1 MRKCPEELNENF
13 TTRKTPEQVKEKI
26 GKSFERFCGFCPPFE
41 YIKAVS
47 DKLVSPTN
55 IIEWDVKVIKHQTG
69 LGPLYIRALSKIN
82 LNHFPKVNHASC
94 LSSESSSDEDK
105 DQESL
110 LKSSVYTVDNGKLP
124 KQPKMAAS
132 NSCTTMQDTCA
143 TNNDS
148 THLPMA
154 VQDTTSNSRLTDK
167 EVSSK
172 DNTEK
177 LVPCPIC
184 HRVFLST
191 VIQVHANNCMDI
203 MNRVESKAYDDLIF
217 DVEPIPVQEDYE
229 EPAGPNSNGDLSNSN
244 ENACITNPNDVHHAI
259 KEAVKEICLNVNKD
273 SNRLYVRRKTMWKDF
288 VDAHKKWWIKWDKT
302 LDITF
307 LDEPAVDDG
316 WPKRE
321 FFGGE
326 LYRLLLSFYRVFQ
339 ALQF

>member
-1 MRKCPEELNENF
+1 
-13 TTRKTPEQVKEKI
+13 
-26 GKSFERFCGFCPPFE
+26 
-41 YIKAVS
+41 
-47 DKLVSPTN
+47 
-55 IIEWDVKVIKHQTG
+55 
-69 LGPLYIRALSKIN
+69 
-82 LNHFPKVNHASC
+82 
-94 LSSESSSDEDK
+94 
-105 DQESL
+105 
-110 LKSSVYTVDNGKLP
+110 
-124 KQPKMAAS
+124 
-132 NSCTTMQDTCA
+132 MQDTYA

-154 VQDTTSNSRLTDK
+154 VQDTTSNSRLTDE
-167 EVSSK
+167 EVTSK

-217 DVEPIPVQEDYE
+217 DVEPIPVQQDYE

-244 ENACITNPNDVHHAI
+244 ENACMTNPNDVCHAI
-259 KEAVKEICLNVNKD
+259 KEAVKEISLNVNKV

-288 VDAHKKWWIKWDKT
+288 VLAHKKWWIKWDKT
-302 LDITF
+302 PDITF

-316 WPKRE
+316 GPKRE

-326 LYRLLLSFYRVFQ
+326 LYRLLLSFYTVFQ